1 MMSINNVVRI
11 GSILLLFGI
20 GHLYDWRE
28 VKYVFSQD
36 LHTRTLLLVNWHDVD
51 IGPVWVHYVGS
62 NQTYCMTFKPV
73 NTVNSKQEGL
83 LDI

>member
-1 MMSINNVVRI
+1 MMSIDKVVRI
-11 GSILLLFGI
+11 GSILPLFGI

-36 LHTRTLLLVNWHDVD
+36 LHTRTQLVNWHDVD
-51 IGPVWVHYVGS
+51 IGPVWDHYVGS